1 MSRAR
6 PEVPLAQRRTA
17 MTTTAIG
24 LFDGF
29 SGVQRMIH
37 TLVAQ
42 GIRSEDIT
50 IIANREET
58 SVSEVLGAAAWGVN
72 VDVGPASR
80 GELAA
85 LIALGVPADEA
96 QPYALVLDG
105 GGTLLSVV
113 AAEHQ
118 VDQVLALMGRSTTE
132 DLAAPAGSSS
142 PVNRWRPST
151 PPRTFVTL
159 TLCSRD
165 ARRSS

>member
-1 MSRAR
+1 
-6 PEVPLAQRRTA
+6 

-29 SGVQRMIH
+29 SEAQRMIH

-58 SVSEVLGAAAWGVN
+58 SVSEVLVAAAWGVN

-80 GELAA
+80 GEPAA

-96 QPYALVLDG
+96 QPYAMVLDG
-105 GGTLLSVV
+105 GGALVSVA

-118 VDQVLALMGRSTTE
+118 VDQVLELMGRYTTE
-132 DLAAPAGSSS
+132 DLAAQAGS
-142 PVNRWRPST
+142 
-151 PPRTFVTL
+151 
-159 TLCSRD
+159 
-165 ARRSS
+165 RR

>member
-1 MSRAR
+1 
-6 PEVPLAQRRTA
+6 

-29 SGVQRMIH
+29 SEAQRIIY

-58 SVSEVLGAAAWGVN
+58 SVSEVLVAAAWGVN

-80 GELAA
+80 GEPAA

-96 QPYALVLDG
+96 QPYAMVLDSG
-105 GGTLLSVV
+105 GALVSV
-113 AAEHQ
+113 AAADHQ
-118 VDQVLALMGRSTTE
+118 VDQVLDLMGRYTTE
-132 DLAAPAGSSS
+132 ELAAQ
-142 PVNRWRPST
+142 VR
-151 PPRTFVTL
+151 
-159 TLCSRD
+159 SR
-165 ARRSS
+165 R

>member
-1 MSRAR
+1 
-6 PEVPLAQRRTA
+6 

-29 SGVQRMIH
+29 SEAQRLIY

-58 SVSEVLGAAAWGVN
+58 SVSEVLVAAAWGVN

-80 GELAA
+80 GEPAA

-96 QPYALVLDG
+96 QPYAMVLDG
-105 GGTLLSVV
+105 GGALVSVV
-113 AAEHQ
+113 AAEDHVAQ
-118 VDQVLALMGRSTTE
+118 VVELMERYTTE
-132 DLAAPAGSSS
+132 ELAAQVGS
-142 PVNRWRPST
+142 
-151 PPRTFVTL
+151 
-159 TLCSRD
+159 
-165 ARRSS
+165 

>member
-1 MSRAR
+1 
-6 PEVPLAQRRTA
+6 

-29 SGVQRMIH
+29 SEAQRIIH

-58 SVSEVLGAAAWGVN
+58 SVNDMLVAAAWGVN

-80 GELAA
+80 GEPAA

-96 QPYALVLDG
+96 QPYAMVLDSG
-105 GGTLLSVV
+105 GALVSV
-113 AAEHQ
+113 AAADHQ

-132 DLAAPAGSSS
+132 DLAVLAG
-142 PVNRWRPST
+142 
-151 PPRTFVTL
+151 
-159 TLCSRD
+159 
-165 ARRSS
+165 A